1 MQKSVFKR
9 RFFMPVKTWLHEPLQ
24 IKKPMKYNYLI
35 AYDIRHA
42 KRLRRVHYYMSKRA
56 TALQKSVFLIK
67 ETPSAV
73 NAISSGVL
81 ALADTNEDDIRL
93 YPIQQMDKVWVAGR
107 QAEKLQG
114 LYGAAKISVK
124 KSLAKKVLSALFGSG
139 A

>member
-1 MQKSVFKR
+1 MASRTF
-9 RFFMPVKTWLHEPLQ
+9 TY
-24 IKKPMKYNYLI
+24 KKHMKYNYLI